1 MPLSKVL
8 MYEGR
13 NLEKPR
19 ILLLVPTGVAAKNNN
34 DTAIHIGLG
43 KNIRS
48 KMYPLNDK
56 QMSTL
61 GSKLQEVQFLIID
74 EISMVSNVL
83 FYQVH
88 QRLNK
93 IFGCE
98 SNVAFSGL
106 PGLVCGDFYQL
117 PTVRGL
123 SIFAN
128 ALSKKGYLNLDL

>member
-1 MPLSKVL
+1 MPLSNLL

-19 ILLLVPTGVAAKNNN
+19 ILLLVPTGVAAKNN

>member
-34 DTAIHIGLG
+34 DTVIHIGLG

-48 KMYPLNDK
+48 KMYSLNAK

-61 GSKLQEVQFLIID
+61 GSKLQEVQFL
-74 EISMVSNVL
+74 
-83 FYQVH
+83 
-88 QRLNK
+88 
-93 IFGCE
+93 
-98 SNVAFSGL
+98 
-106 PGLVCGDFYQL
+106 
-117 PTVRGL
+117 
-123 SIFAN
+123 
-128 ALSKKGYLNLDL
+128 

>member
-1 MPLSKVL
+1 MPLSNVL

-19 ILLLVPTGVAAKNNN
+19 ILLLVPTGVAAKNN

-56 QMSTL
+56 QMSSL

-106 PGLVCGDFYQL
+106 PGIVYGDFYQL